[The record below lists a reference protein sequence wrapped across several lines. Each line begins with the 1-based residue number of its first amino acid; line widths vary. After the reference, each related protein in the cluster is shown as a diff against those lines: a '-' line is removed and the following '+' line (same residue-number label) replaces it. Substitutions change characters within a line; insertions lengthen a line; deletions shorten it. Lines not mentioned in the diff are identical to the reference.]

1 MEAQI
6 SIDKQV
12 IVAIFVKY
20 EQAKLILANNNF
32 KENYVLKEETVHY
45 ANKIKINENLKNYQK
60 HVQVVDTVLAL
71 LPKNEYSYIVRTF
84 LVKTNKNWWKKH
96 YHIKEYEKLQ
106 KTAIKR
112 FLYLYLI

>member
-1 MEAQI
+1 MKEQI

-12 IVAIFVKY
+12 IAAIFVKY
-20 EQAKLILANNNF
+20 QQAKLILTNNNF
-32 KENYVLKEETVHY
+32 KENDVLQEETIHY
-45 ANKIKINENLKNYQK
+45 ANNIKINENLKNYQK

-71 LPKNEYSYIVRTF
+71 LPKNEYSYIIRTF
-84 LVKTNKNWWKKH
+84 LVKTNKNWWKKY

>member
-1 MEAQI
+1 MKEQI

-12 IVAIFVKY
+12 IAAIFIKY
-20 EQAKLILANNNF
+20 QQAKLVLVNNDLQ
-32 KENYVLKEETVHY
+32 ENYALKEETVDY
-45 ANKIKINENLKNYQK
+45 ANQLKINQDLKNYQK
-60 HVQVVDTVLAL
+60 HVQIVDTVLAL
-71 LPKNEYSYIVRTF
+71 LPKNEYSYIIRTF
-84 LVKTNKNWWKKH
+84 VVKSNKNWWKKY

>member
-1 MEAQI
+1 MKEQI

-12 IVAIFVKY
+12 IAAIFVKY
-20 EQAKLILANNNF
+20 QQAKLILANNNF
-32 KENYVLKEETVHY
+32 KENDVLKEETVHY
-45 ANKIKINENLKNYQK
+45 ANNIKINKNLKNYQK

-84 LVKTNKNWWKKH
+84 LVKTNKNWWKKY

-106 KTAIKR
+106 KTVIKR

>member
-1 MEAQI
+1 MKEQI

-12 IVAIFVKY
+12 ITAIFVKY
-20 EQAKLILANNNF
+20 QQAKLILTNNNF
-32 KENYVLKEETVHY
+32 KENDVLKEKTVHY
-45 ANKIKINENLKNYQK
+45 ANNIKINENLKNYQK

-84 LVKTNKNWWKKH
+84 LVKTNKNWWKKY
-96 YHIKEYEKLQ
+96 YHVKEYEKLQ